1 MYRYGQAR
9 TSPTPPL
16 THLRFDGI
24 LLCEADGR
32 CRDKG
37 ATGTKKEAQAGQDN
51 DTNPRHR
58 ARWKGALMSDEEQK
72 PKGKGRGTRPR
83 GQRIEVWVNNDEKAE
98 LADRAAQ
105 SGLSLS
111 AYMKAA
117 GLNAPI
123 RARADL
129 SAVADLVRVNGDLG
143 RVAGLLKLWLA
154 EKRGQG
160 ARPVD
165 VEQMMIEFRE
175 LQAGIR
181 EKMSAIVFSRK

>member
-1 MYRYGQAR
+1 M
-9 TSPTPPL
+9 
-16 THLRFDGI
+16 
-24 LLCEADGR
+24 
-32 CRDKG
+32 
-37 ATGTKKEAQAGQDN
+37 
-51 DTNPRHR
+51 
-58 ARWKGALMSDEEQK
+58 
-72 PKGKGRGTRPR
+72 
-83 GQRIEVWVNNDEKAE
+83 NNDEKAE

-165 VEQMMIEFRE
+165 VEAMMKDFRA
-175 LQAGIR
+175 LQDEVRSIMIR
-181 EKMSAIVFSRK
+181 VDR